1 MIMRFLRN
9 SSLILAMALVSSLAA
24 PALGGDYHVGG
35 HGFPRIQGPHF
46 GIGNSNFHRDFRGGN
61 RNRFASGDGFRFDR
75 RDGRNHVGGFGN
87 GGFRNGGRNDFA
99 RNGNGIFD
107 RGNGFRSNRPQRLY
121 STNGYGAY
129 GRSSVNVIVS
139 NQPDY
144 GYISNYA
151 GTTDVYQGNGGTY
164 ATGYSY
170 SSGQAQQGS
179 IARPRAK
186 IIDVARMGNVCS
198 NENGVCVIRP

>member
-1 MIMRFLRN
+1 MNFLRKN
-9 SSLILAMALVSSLAA
+9 SVLLVMTVVSSLAA
-24 PALGGDYHVGG
+24 PALGGDFRGGG

-46 GIGNSNFHRDFRGGN
+46 GVGNFHRDFRGGN
-61 RNRFASGDGFRFDR
+61 RNQFAFGNNFRIDH
-75 RDGRNHVGGFGN
+75 RDVRNHVGGFGGFGS
-87 GGFRNGGRNDFA
+87 GGFRNGGRREFA
-99 RNGNGIFD
+99 RNGNASSAG
-107 RGNGFRSNRPQRLY
+107 GNSFRSNRPQRLY
-121 STNGYGAY
+121 SMNGYGGY

-144 GYISNYA
+144 GYVSNYA

-170 SSGQAQQGS
+170 SSGQGQQGS

-186 IIDVARMGNVCS
+186 IIDVARMGSVCS